1 MAFPYTV
8 TIAGLVST
16 IRQLRS
22 AFPSQVTPDTLRKW
36 GIAPNNETYVLH
48 ILRFLGIVDDEG
60 KKVAENAK
68 IFSEV
73 DDEAFAKR
81 FAALVQKAY
90 DGLFEHFGEKAWTLE
105 RQKLIGYFRGADD
118 TTARVGYQQAA
129 TFQALASLAG
139 HGPPPAEAK
148 ASPSR
153 ATPARARKSIPNA
166 PTSRK
171 EKTPAP
177 IRREEHTPTLLPK
190 VPETTPPSGSPALT
204 VRVEINLP
212 VTDDQEVY
220 DKIFRSIRTNLLLNE

>member
-8 TIAGLVST
+8 TIAGLVAT
-16 IRQLRS
+16 LRQLRS
-22 AFPSQVTPDTLRKW
+22 AFPSQVTPDTLRRW

-48 ILRFLGIVDDEG
+48 ILRFLGIIDEEG

-81 FAALVQKAY
+81 LSALVQKAY
-90 DGLFEHFGEKAWTLE
+90 EGLFEHYGDKTWTLE
-105 RQKLIGYFRGADD
+105 RQKLIGFFRGADD

-139 HGPPPAEAK
+139 HGAAPAEAK
-148 ASPSR
+148 A
-153 ATPARARKSIPNA
+153 TPTRARKSVPS
-166 PTSRK
+166 PSSTRK
-171 EKTPAP
+171 ERAPAP
-177 IRREEHTPTLLPK
+177 ARGEAHTPTPPPK
-190 VPETTPPSGSPALT
+190 VPETTPPAGSPALT

>member
-8 TIAGLVST
+8 TIAGLVAT

-48 ILRFLGIVDDEG
+48 ILRFLDIIDEEG
-60 KKVAENAK
+60 KKISENAK

-81 FAALVQKAY
+81 FSVLVQKAY
-90 DGLFEHFGEKAWTLE
+90 EGLFEHYGDKTWTLE
-105 RQKLIGYFRGADD
+105 RQKLIGFFRGADD
-118 TTARVGYQQAA
+118 TSARVGYQQAV
-129 TFQALASLAG
+129 TFEALVSLAG
-139 HGPPPAEAK
+139 HGAAPAEPK
-148 ASPSR
+148 
-153 ATPARARKSIPNA
+153 ATPPRARKAVASAPPTRKGKNPPPPVQVHA
-166 PTSRK
+166 PT
-171 EKTPAP
+171 PP
-177 IRREEHTPTLLPK
+177 PK
-190 VPETTPPSGSPALT
+190 VSEPTPPAGGPALT

-212 VTDDQEVY
+212 ITDDQEVY